1 MRIYVIIHRNHFTS
15 TRKWRA
21 VRAVASRTAP
31 WHSFRYPSGAS
42 MFCVPAAL
50 LAGAPALAQE
60 ASVERPLVPGLST
73 AGDDGPMA
81 LWRNPA
87 NLAFDPDPGLAIL
100 YGQDVGTNASQFAAV
115 SNGGPLGLGVTYTT
129 DPETNDWWTVSS
141 GLALRLGRDVSVGTH
156 LGWQIPS
163 GADNNFTTW
172 DLGVGYRPLP
182 WLGVAG
188 IAQNL
193 GGPSAQVLDRYGGG
207 VVLRPVGD
215 AVMLGVDYSIAA
227 PGKVDPEDGGLVEG
241 TLRVEPTSG
250 LVIRGYANQ
259 EGTIGGGLEIYFGGT
274 GVGAQARASVEESGE
289 GNVIGYLQTAPPDRT
304 IIHTG
309 KKVPE
314 FVIAQPFPYQPSGGF
329 LGSRG
334 ESYLHLLG
342 RLERAAED
350 PAVKG
355 LVLHLDATPFSY
367 AQVEELRGVLEG
379 ARQRG
384 KPIVAY
390 LDRASSSAAYLLACS
405 ADKIFV
411 HPAGGLELIG
421 ISAEL
426 QFFRGTL
433 DLVGVKPQVVRRAEF
448 KSAME
453 GFTNAESS
461 DENRE
466 QMNALLDDLSGYLVK
481 SIATSRGKSEDEVWE
496 LIDGAPYTPQEA
508 VDKGLADGIAYPQD
522 LEEHYK
528 GIFAGGYNLDESYR
542 VADDTEGWRGPRE
555 LAVIYVAGE
564 IVAGMSRPPGLFGG
578 GNATG
583 SDSIVAAIEA
593 ARRDP
598 AVKGVLLR
606 VDSPGG
612 SAFGSDEIWREIER
626 LKEDKPIVVSMGGLA
641 ASGGYWVSMNATAIY
656 AESTTI
662 TGSIGVISGKFSL
675 EDLYDKIGLK
685 YEVYNRGRNAAMYSL
700 SKPWDD
706 VEMAAVD
713 RMVGETYKSFKKKV
727 GEGRSMDESTV
738 DTVAR
743 GRVWSGAAGKAR
755 GLVDEIGGFP
765 QALERLKKEAGIS
778 PKAKV
783 DVISYD
789 SRGGSAVARQTV
801 GTVRSVLFP
810 RLDDEQILPPELA
823 ILQEWRLLQDD
834 PILAVLPYQLV
845 VR

>member
-1 MRIYVIIHRNHFTS
+1 MV
-15 TRKWRA
+15 
-21 VRAVASRTAP
+21 
-31 WHSFRYPSGAS
+31 
-42 MFCVPAAL
+42 CVPLAL
-50 LAGAPALAQE
+50 LAGSPASAQE
-60 ASVERPLVPGLST
+60 MSVERPLVPGLST

-87 NLAFDPDPGLAIL
+87 NLAFDPDPNVALL
-100 YGQDVGTNASQFAAV
+100 YGQNLESSDSQFAAA
-115 SNGGPLGLGVTYTT
+115 SNGGPLGLGVSYTNS
-129 DPETNDWWTVSS
+129 ETAADWWTISS
-141 GLALRLGRDVSVGTH
+141 GLGLKLGRDLAIGTH
-156 LGWQIPS
+156 LGWQLPG

-172 DLGVGYRPLP
+172 DLGVGYRPLS

-188 IAQNL
+188 TAQNL
-193 GGPSAQVLDRYGGG
+193 GGPAPERGVLDRYGGG
-207 VVLRPVGD
+207 VVLRPFGD
-215 AVMLGVDYSIAA
+215 TVVVGVDYSIAA
-227 PGKVDPEDGGLVEG
+227 PGQVQDDEGLLEA
-241 TLRVEPTSG
+241 TLKVEPTSG
-250 LVIRGYANQ
+250 LVIRGYGNQ
-259 EGTIGGGLEIYFGGT
+259 LGTFGGGLEVYFGGT
-274 GVGAQARASVEESGE
+274 GVGAHARADDSGG
-289 GNVIGYLQTAPPDRT
+289 GNAIGYLTTGPADRS
-304 IIHTG
+304 IIRTG

-314 FVIAQPFPYQPSGGF
+314 FNIAQAYPYEPSGGF
-329 LGSRG
+329 LSAPG

-350 PAVKG
+350 SAVKG
-355 LVLHLDATPFSY
+355 IVLHLDATPFSY
-367 AQVEELRGVLEG
+367 AQVEELKGVVEK

-390 LDRASSSAAYLLACS
+390 LDRASSSGAYLLASS
-405 ADKIFV
+405 ADKIFM

-453 GFTNAESS
+453 GFSNAESS

-466 QMNALLDDLSGYLVK
+466 QMNALLDDLSGYLVR
-481 SIATSRGKSEDEVWE
+481 SIAAARGKSEEQVWE

-508 VDKGLADGIAYPQD
+508 VDKGLVDGIAYPQD
-522 LEEHYK
+522 LEDQYK
-528 GIFAGGYNLDESYR
+528 EIFVGGYNLDEGYR
-542 VADDTEGWRGPRE
+542 LADDTKGWRGPRE

-564 IVAGMSRPPGLFGG
+564 IVMGRSSPPGLFGG
-578 GNATG
+578 GNSTG

-641 ASGGYWVSMNATAIY
+641 ASGGYWVSMNANAIY
-656 AESTTI
+656 AQSTTI

-675 EDLYDKIGLK
+675 EDLYEKIGLK
-685 YEVYNRGRNAAMYSL
+685 YELYNRGRNAAMYSL

-713 RMVGETYKSFKKKV
+713 RMVGETYKSFKRKV
-727 GEGRSMDESTV
+727 SEGRSIDESTV
-738 DTVAR
+738 DTIAR

-765 QALERLKKEAGIS
+765 QALERLKKEAGIA

-783 DVISYD
+783 DVITYD
-789 SRGGSAVARQTV
+789 SRGGNAVARQTV
-801 GTVRSVLFP
+801 GAVRSALFP
-810 RLDDEQILPPELA
+810 RLGDEPILPPELA
-823 ILQEWRLLQDD
+823 ILQEWRALQDD

-845 VR
+845 LH

>member
-1 MRIYVIIHRNHFTS
+1 
-15 TRKWRA
+15 
-21 VRAVASRTAP
+21 
-31 WHSFRYPSGAS
+31 
-42 MFCVPAAL
+42 MFCLVVAM
-50 LAGAPALAQE
+50 LAGTPALAQE

-87 NLAFDPDPGLAIL
+87 NLAFDPDPGVALL
-100 YGQDVGTNASQFAAV
+100 YGQDLGTNASQFAAV
-115 SNGGPLGLGVTYTT
+115 SNGGPLGLGVSYTT
-129 DPETNDWWTVSS
+129 DPETDDWWTVSS
-141 GLALRLGRDVSVGTH
+141 GLALRLGRDISVGTH

-163 GADNNFTTW
+163 GPENNFTTW
-172 DLGVGYRPLP
+172 DLGAGYRPLS

-193 GGPSAQVLDRYGGG
+193 GSQSDEVLDRYGGG

-215 AVMLGVDYSIAA
+215 VLMVGVDYTIQA
-227 PGKVDPEDGGLVEG
+227 PGKIDAEDGGLIEG
-241 TLRVEPTSG
+241 TLRIEPTSG
-250 LVIRGYANQ
+250 LVIRGYGNQ
-259 EGTIGGGLEIYFGGT
+259 EGTIGAGLEFYFNGT
-274 GVGAQARASVEESGE
+274 GVGAHARAPTDESGE
-289 GNVIGYLQTAPPDRT
+289 GNFIGYLQSGPPDRS
-304 IIHTG
+304 IIRTG
-309 KKVPE
+309 KKVPQFE
-314 FVIAQPFPYQPSGGF
+314 IARAFPYQPSGGIF
-329 LGSRG
+329 GMRG
-334 ESYLHLLG
+334 ESYLHLLS
-342 RLERAAED
+342 RLERAAKD

-355 LVLHLDATPFSY
+355 LVLDLDATPFSY
-367 AQVEELRGVLEG
+367 AQVEELKGVLEG

-390 LDRASSSAAYLLACS
+390 LDRASSSSAYLLACS

-426 QFFRGTL
+426 QFFRGAL
-433 DLVGVKPQVVRRAEF
+433 DLVGVEPQVVRRAEF

-453 GFTNAESS
+453 GFTNSESS

-466 QMNALLDDLSGYLVK
+466 QMNALLDDLSAYLVK
-481 SIATSRGKSEDEVWE
+481 SIATARGKSEDDVWA

-508 VDKGLADGIAYPQD
+508 MDKGLIDGIAYPQD
-522 LEEHYK
+522 MEDHYK
-528 GIFAGGYNLDESYR
+528 EIFSGGYNLDESYR
-542 VADDTEGWRGPRE
+542 VADDTKGFRGARE

-564 IVAGMSRPPGLFGG
+564 IVAGRSTPPGLFGG
-578 GNATG
+578 GNSAG
-583 SDSIVAAIEA
+583 SDNIVAAIDA
-593 ARRDP
+593 AHRDP

-641 ASGGYWVSMNATAIY
+641 ASGGYWVSMNANAIY
-656 AESTTI
+656 AQSTTI
-662 TGSIGVISGKFSL
+662 TGSIGVISGKFSI
-675 EDLYDKIGLK
+675 EDLYEKIGVK
-685 YEVYNRGRNAAMYSL
+685 YEMYNRGRNAAMYSL

-727 GEGRSMDESTV
+727 SEGRSIDESTV
-738 DTVAR
+738 DTIAR

-789 SRGGSAVARQTV
+789 SRGGTAVARQTV
-801 GTVRSVLFP
+801 GAVRSALFP
-810 RLDDEQILPPELA
+810 SLEEDAQILPPELA
-823 ILQEWRLLQDD
+823 ILQEWRVLQDD

>member
-1 MRIYVIIHRNHFTS
+1 
-15 TRKWRA
+15 
-21 VRAVASRTAP
+21 
-31 WHSFRYPSGAS
+31 

-100 YGQDVGTNASQFAAV
+100 YGQDFATDDSQFAAA
-115 SNGGPLGLGVTYTT
+115 SNGGPVGLGVSYTNSS
-129 DPETNDWWTVSS
+129 ELADWWTVSS
-141 GLALRLGRDVSVGTH
+141 GLGLKLGRDLAIGTH
-156 LGWQIPS
+156 FGWQIPG

-182 WLGVAG
+182 WIGVAG

-193 GGPSAQVLDRYGGG
+193 GGPAPDRGVLDRYGGG
-207 VVLRPVGD
+207 VVLRPLGD
-215 AVMLGVDYSIAA
+215 VVMLGVDYSIAA
-227 PGKVDPEDGGLVEG
+227 PGQVDRDDGLVEA

-250 LVIRGYANQ
+250 LVIRGYGNQ
-259 EGTIGGGLEIYFGGT
+259 EGTVGGGLEIYFGGT
-274 GVGAQARASVEESGE
+274 GVGAQARTDVDDSGA
-289 GNVIGYLQTAPPDRT
+289 GNLIGYLQTAPPDRT

-314 FVIAQPFPYQPSGGF
+314 FVLAQAYPYQPSGGF
-329 LGSRG
+329 LGSRA

-342 RLERAAED
+342 RLERAAKD

-355 LVLHLDATPFSY
+355 IVLHLDATPFSY
-367 AQVEELRGVLEG
+367 AQVEELRNVVEE

-390 LDRASSSAAYLLACS
+390 LDRASSNGAYLLACS
-405 ADKIFV
+405 ADKIFM
-411 HPAGGLELIG
+411 HPAGNLDLIG

-481 SIATSRGKSEDEVWE
+481 SISAARAKSEDQVWE

-508 VDKGLADGIAYPQD
+508 VDKGLVDGIAYPQD
-522 LEEHYK
+522 LDDHYK
-528 GIFAGGYNLDESYR
+528 GVFVGGYNLDESYR
-542 VADDTEGWRGPRE
+542 VADDTKGWRGPRE

-564 IVAGMSRPPGLFGG
+564 IVTGSSTPPGLFGG
-578 GNATG
+578 GNSTG

-612 SAFGSDEIWREIER
+612 SAFGSDEIWREVER

-641 ASGGYWVSMNATAIY
+641 ASGGYWVSMNANAIY
-656 AESTTI
+656 AQSTTI

-675 EDLYDKIGLK
+675 EDLYAKIGLK

-727 GEGRSMDESTV
+727 GEGRSLDESTV
-738 DTVAR
+738 DTIAR

-783 DVISYD
+783 DIVSYD
-789 SRGGSAVARQTV
+789 SRGGNAVARQTV
-801 GTVRSVLFP
+801 GAVRSALFP
-810 RLDDEQILPPELA
+810 RLGDEPLLPPELA
-823 ILQEWRLLQDD
+823 ILQDWRMLQDD

-845 VR
+845 LH